1 MDSTLVTVSE
11 NQGGQ
16 RLDRFLADQLTISR
30 ARVRHLLEVGQ
41 VSIAGRALQVSDKS
55 RVVAKG
61 EEIEVAGA
69 LRAENDAPKPR
80 PDLPLEIIEDRA
92 GYLVV
97 NKPAGMGVH
106 PLRPDQEDTVLNAV
120 IARYPE
126 ILGVG
131 EAGLRSGVLHR
142 LDVDTT
148 GALAFAK
155 DEAHWKRF
163 RGAFS
168 DHRVDK
174 RYLAIVSGRIERRK
188 RMDLPLVT
196 TRHSPA
202 RAEVQEGGRSCR
214 QRVAPL
220 QLFADATLVDIRLET
235 GFMHQIRATMAH
247 IGHPLL
253 GDQHYGPEDGA
264 HRGLAARQMLHAAN
278 LSVDELEVEVGPP
291 ADFEAVLASL
301 GPADLGRS

>member
-1 MDSTLVTVSE
+1 LDSTLVEVSE
-11 NQGGQ
+11 DQVEQ
-16 RLDRFLADQLTISR
+16 RLDKFLADQLSISR

-41 VSIAGRALQVSDKS
+41 VSVGGRALAISDKS
-55 RVVAKG
+55 RMTAAG
-61 EEIEVAGA
+61 ERYEVAGA
-69 LRAENDAPKPR
+69 VRAENEEPRPR
-80 PDLPLEIIEDRA
+80 PDLPLDVIQDRA
-92 GYLVV
+92 GFLVV

-168 DHRVDK
+168 EHRVDK
-174 RYLAIVSGRIERRK
+174 RYLALVAGRIERRK

-196 TRHSPA
+196 SRHSPA
-202 RAEVQEGGRSCR
+202 RAEVKEGGRSCR
-214 QRVAPL
+214 QRVAPIK
-220 QLFADATLVDIRLET
+220 LFAEATLVEIRLET

-253 GDQHYGPEDGA
+253 GDQHYGPDDGA
-264 HRGLAARQMLHAAN
+264 HRAVASRQMLHASH
-278 LSVDELEVEVGPP
+278 LSVDELDVEVGPP
-291 ADFEAVLASL
+291 ADFEAVLTSL
-301 GPADLGRS
+301 GPADSERP

>member
-1 MDSTLVTVSE
+1 MDSTLVAVSE
-11 NQGGQ
+11 NQVGQ
-16 RLDRFLADQLTISR
+16 RLDRFLADRLSISR

-41 VSIAGRALQVSDKS
+41 VSIAGRVLSASDKS
-55 RVVAKG
+55 RMTTSGENFEVV
-61 EEIEVAGA
+61 GA
-69 LRAENDAPKPR
+69 LRAEDDAPKPR
-80 PDLPLEIIEDRA
+80 PDLDLAIIEDRE
-92 GYLVV
+92 GFLVV
-97 NKPAGMGVH
+97 NKPAGIGVH

-120 IARYPE
+120 IARYPQ

-148 GALAFAK
+148 GVLSFAK
-155 DEAHWKRF
+155 DEAHWKRL
-163 RGAFS
+163 RGAFTE
-168 DHRVDK
+168 HRVDK
-174 RYLAIVSGRIERRK
+174 RYLALVSGRIERRK

-202 RAEVQEGGRSCR
+202 RAEVKEGGRSCR
-214 QRVAPL
+214 QRVAPVK
-220 QLFADATLVDIRLET
+220 LFAEATLVDIRLET

-264 HRGLAARQMLHAAN
+264 HRAAANRQMLHAAS
-278 LSVDELEVEVGPP
+278 LAVDELEVTVGPP

-301 GPADLGRS
+301 GPEESRKI

>member
-1 MDSTLVTVSE
+1 MDSTLVEVSE
-11 NQGGQ
+11 NQVGQ
-16 RLDRFLADQLTISR
+16 RLDRFLADRLSISR

-41 VSIAGRALQVSDKS
+41 VSIKGRVLSASDKS
-55 RVVAKG
+55 RMTAAG
-61 EEIEVAGA
+61 EQLDVAGA
-69 LRAENDAPKPR
+69 LRAEDDTPKPR
-80 PDLPLEIIEDRA
+80 PDLDLAIIEDRA
-92 GYLVV
+92 GFLVV

-126 ILGVG
+126 MLGVG

-148 GALAFAK
+148 GALVFAK
-155 DEAHWKRF
+155 DQPHWKRL
-163 RGAFS
+163 RGAFTE
-168 DHRVDK
+168 HRVDK
-174 RYLAIVSGRIERRK
+174 HYLALVEGRIERRK
-188 RMDLPLVT
+188 RIDLPLVT

-202 RAEVQEGGRSCR
+202 RAEVKEGGRSCR
-214 QRVAPL
+214 QRVAPVK
-220 QLFADATLVDIRLET
+220 LFAEATLVDIRLET

-253 GDQHYGPEDGA
+253 GDQQYGPEDGS
-264 HRGLAARQMLHAAN
+264 HRKAAGRQMLHAAS
-278 LSVDELEVEVGPP
+278 LAVDELDVSVAPP

-301 GPADLGRS
+301 GPADPDRP